1 MWSEIIKE
9 EEKCVTFTIN
19 KKDLNQV
26 IFNNKNNRYAE
37 KYVIYLT
44 LNFKS
49 HQSFVAIEQRC
60 ASFINGSLL
69 YRILDVTNIV

>member
-37 KYVIYLT
+37 KYV
-44 LNFKS
+44 
-49 HQSFVAIEQRC
+49 
-60 ASFINGSLL
+60 
-69 YRILDVTNIV
+69 